1 MIPRTATAD
10 SNSVFAELATLR
22 ALFVRALRA
31 SFAYKPALLLS
42 MLSAGFAYLIPMLVW
57 RHIYAEPGRRLMQVI
72 TPQALF
78 PYLLIAGCLNFAFAM
93 NVEGRIGQRIRL
105 GLIATDLLRPVDFQ
119 MAQLAQA
126 LSDGLFNLA
135 LVLPIFGAAVA
146 FWGSS
151 ALPHDAFALAAFC
164 LSVLLSFVILFAV
177 SFIFV
182 QASFVTYSGY
192 GVFVARNALQQ
203 TFSGLSAPLVLFPP
217 GLRAVSEW
225 LPFRHTIHTP
235 TAIYLGWLSGG
246 EVWSALGAQVL
257 WAVGL
262 LALGRFLLAQSLRK
276 FEIQGG

>member
-1 MIPRTATAD
+1 VTARARA
-10 SNSVFAELATLR
+10 VLAELTTLR
-22 ALFVRALRA
+22 ALFARAARA

-57 RHIYAEPGRRLMQVI
+57 RYIYGARQQPQVI
-72 TPQALF
+72 SAQALF
-78 PYLLIAGCLNFAFAM
+78 PYLLIAGCLNFSFAV
-93 NVEGRIGQRIRL
+93 NVESRIGQRIRL

-126 LSDGLFNLA
+126 LSDGLFNLV
-135 LVLPIFGAAVA
+135 LVLPVFGLALAC
-146 FWGSS
+146 WGHA
-151 ALPHDAFALAAFC
+151 ALPQSPAAFAAFC
-164 LSVLLSFVILFAV
+164 LSVILSFVILFAV

-235 TAIYLGWLSGG
+235 VSIYLGWLDGAD
-246 EVWSALGAQVL
+246 VWRALGAQAL
-257 WAVGL
+257 WAASL
-262 LALGRFLLAQSLRK
+262 LVLGRFLLGQALRR

>member
-1 MIPRTATAD
+1 MTQV
-10 SNSVFAELATLR
+10 SSVLAELATLR
-22 ALFVRALRA
+22 ALFVRSVRA

-57 RHIYAEPGRRLMQVI
+57 RHIYAVRQQQQLI
-72 TPQALF
+72 SAQALF

-93 NVEGRIGQRIRL
+93 NVEARIGQRIRL

-119 MAQLAQA
+119 LAQLAQA
-126 LSDGLFNLA
+126 LSDGLFNLL
-135 LVLPIFGAAVA
+135 LVLPIFGVA
-146 FWGSS
+146 LTFWGHS
-151 ALPHDAFALAAFC
+151 ALPHGPAAFAAFSV
-164 LSVLLSFVILFAV
+164 SVLLSFVILFAV

-203 TFSGLSAPLVLFPP
+203 TFSGLSAPLILFPP
-217 GLRAVSEW
+217 RLRAISEW

-235 TAIYLGWLSGG
+235 ASIYLGWLSG
-246 EVWSALGAQVL
+246 EKVWSALGAQAL
-257 WAVGL
+257 WAILL
-262 LALGRFLLAQSLRK
+262 LALGRFLLGQSLRR